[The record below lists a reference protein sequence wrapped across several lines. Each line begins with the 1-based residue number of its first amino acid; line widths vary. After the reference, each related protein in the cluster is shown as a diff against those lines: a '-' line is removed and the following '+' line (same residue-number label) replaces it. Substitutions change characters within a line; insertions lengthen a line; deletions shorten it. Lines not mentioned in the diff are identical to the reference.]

1 MNSKNILLENVII
14 KDNAALIGKNAL
26 ISITEVKPV
35 NLSDLEPDEKLKL
48 FFQYRY
54 FLRSLSFPVQIVLR
68 FANKDCDKFLYR
80 KRMANVEETI
90 KTAYKKNYKDVI
102 AESDEFKK
110 WLKCFLEL
118 SVRPMLLCYIVIP
131 VHADNN
137 LIKNET
143 AYAEALQLLNQ
154 RTSDCISRLSSIK
167 FRKKIKSNAKRS
179 EWEEEQ
185 LQKINEKKA
194 LIALKMFR
202 KKDKYYSFIN
212 LKVINDGKRK
222 IAKYL
227 KNNSF
232 YEIINEKEIGLELA
246 RLDDSRISNLFDS
259 YSKDFIVL
267 NTDGY
272 NKYLSA
278 KDLFSLWAKPIF
290 KGD

>member
-1 MNSKNILLENVII
+1 MKSKNIFLKNAAV
-14 KDNAALIGKNAL
+14 KDNAALIGKDAL

-48 FFQYRY
+48 FFQYGY

-68 FANKDCDKFLYR
+68 FVNKDCDKFLYR

-90 KTAYKKNYKDVI
+90 KTAYKKNYRDII

-118 SVRPMLLCYIVIP
+118 KVRPMLLCYFVIP
-131 VHADNN
+131 VYADNN
-137 LIKNET
+137 LMKNET
-143 AYAEALQLLNQ
+143 AYVGALQLLNQ
-154 RTSDCISRLSSIK
+154 RTDDCLSRLSSIK
-167 FRKKIKSNAKRS
+167 FRKKIKPNTKRS

-185 LQKINEKKA
+185 LHKINEKKA

-202 KKDKYYSFIN
+202 KKDSYYSSNNYMI
-212 LKVINDGKRK
+212 VNDGKRK

-227 KNNSF
+227 KTNSF
-232 YEIINEKEIGLELA
+232 YEIINEKEISLELA

-267 NTDGY
+267 NTEGC
-272 NKYLSA
+272 NKYLSV
-278 KDLFSLWAKPIF
+278 KELFNLWVKPQF